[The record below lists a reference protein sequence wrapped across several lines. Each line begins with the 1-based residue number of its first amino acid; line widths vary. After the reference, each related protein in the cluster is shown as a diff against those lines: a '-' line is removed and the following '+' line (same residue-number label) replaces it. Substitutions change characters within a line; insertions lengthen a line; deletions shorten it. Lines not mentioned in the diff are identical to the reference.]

1 MSSTDAGLETGVGRH
16 AISESQPF
24 FRIFPLIMLPM
35 FLAIADQTIVS
46 AALPAIAGDLGDAE
60 HISWIVVSYLVAATI
75 AAPVYGRLGDVFG
88 RRRMMLIALAVFTQ
102 GCVLCALSGNMV
114 QLTLFRVIQGLGGGG
129 LMTTSQALIGETI
142 APRERG
148 RFQGYL
154 ASVAVT
160 SNMIGP
166 VIGGVLAGAY
176 GWRMIFWA
184 NLPLVL
190 VAAAL
195 AVRMPSRR
203 ADATTKFRFDG
214 IGLLLFAVF
223 VILTLTGLE
232 QLPRL
237 QLISPGL
244 IAAGL
249 VAWIAALA
257 LLVRYEARVKT
268 PLIPVR
274 LLGSPAIWRADALA
288 ACHGAALVSLITYLP
303 VYLAVVRGTDAS
315 GTGLLLLP
323 LTTALG
329 IGSMTCG
336 RIVSTTGRAA
346 LIPTLGLIVSTTSFV
361 AVALSASVLGTTW
374 FVLLLCLG
382 TLFMGSVMAVVQITV
397 QNEAGPG
404 MLGAGA
410 ASVQFSRSI
419 GAAIGTALVG
429 IVLFGFLAATDPKA
443 AALFIALVERG
454 PQFALAGLDATAR
467 ASLHDTIASAF
478 RAAFLTIACFT
489 GLGIVLAATNPV
501 KRIS

>member
-1 MSSTDAGLETGVGRH
+1 MSAGSEAGVDRH
-16 AISESQPF
+16 AVGGTQPF

-46 AALPAIAGDLGDAE
+46 AALPAIAGELGDAE

-88 RRRMMLIALAVFTQ
+88 RRRMMLIALTVFTA
-102 GCVLCALSGNMV
+102 GCVLCALAGSMV

-166 VIGGVLAGAY
+166 VIGGVLAGVY

-190 VAAAL
+190 VAAVL
-195 AVRMPSRR
+195 AVRMPARG
-203 ADATTKFRFDG
+203 ADAGVKFRFDG

-232 QLPRL
+232 QLPHL
-237 QLISPGL
+237 QLLSPWL
-244 IAAGL
+244 IASGL
-249 VAWIAALA
+249 VIWGSAMA
-257 LLVRYEARVKT
+257 LLVRYESGVKA

-274 LLGSPAIWRADALA
+274 LLASPAIWRADALA
-288 ACHGAALVSLITYLP
+288 ACHGGALVSLITYMP
-303 VYLAVVRGTDAS
+303 VYFAVVRGTNPS

-323 LTTALG
+323 LTAALG
-329 IGSMTCG
+329 LGSMTCG
-336 RIVSTTGRAA
+336 RIVSATGRAA
-346 LIPTLGLIVSTTSFV
+346 LIPTLGLIVATTAFV
-361 AVALSASVLGTTW
+361 AVAFSAPVLGTTPL
-374 FVLLLCLG
+374 VLLLCLG

-397 QNEAGPG
+397 QNEAGAG

-443 AALFIALVERG
+443 AALFVAMVERG
-454 PQFALAGLDATAR
+454 PQIALARLDATAL
-467 ASLHDTIASAF
+467 ASLHGTIGSAF

-489 GLGIVLAATNPV
+489 GLGILLAATNPV
-501 KRIS
+501 KRIG